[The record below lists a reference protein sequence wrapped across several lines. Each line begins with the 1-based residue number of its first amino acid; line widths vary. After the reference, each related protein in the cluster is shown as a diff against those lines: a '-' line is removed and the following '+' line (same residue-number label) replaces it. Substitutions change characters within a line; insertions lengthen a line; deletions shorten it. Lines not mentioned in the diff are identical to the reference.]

1 MIKFTNVIEGAV
13 EAAMK
18 AVLDFNRSG
27 IALKSSTKTDGSFVT
42 ELDMRA
48 TEILEEH
55 LHSYLPLVSEERDG
69 SHALIEKISDC
80 LVIDPIDGTTPLRRF
95 IRGVPCCSGFGPMV
109 GVVFE
114 GHLVATV
121 FGDVYSGQVIT
132 AERGRGVVQR
142 KLGNRKAVRVPKT
155 AAVALDHAAMIMNV
169 ASAREA
175 LLAYQLR
182 DEGVVEAVFRYG
194 AISNDCWR
202 IAQGLEEVLL
212 QLRLKPWD
220 FAAVLIA
227 AECGADVM
235 VDPIVRPVSL
245 DNWRVCSNNPVLIA
259 NTKNNL
265 GLLKS
270 IRRLLKAKPCLE

>member
-1 MIKFTNVIEGAV
+1 MVKFTTIIEHAV
-13 EAAMK
+13 EAAMS
-18 AVLDFNRSG
+18 AVFDFDLGGKVLR
-27 IALKSSTKTDGSFVT
+27 SSTKSDGSFVT

-48 TEILEEH
+48 TEILEEA
-55 LHSYLPLVSEERDG
+55 LHGYLPIVSEERAK
-69 SHALIEKISDC
+69 SHRLIDDLRDC
-80 LVIDPIDGTTPLRRF
+80 LVIDPIDGTTPLKRY
-95 IRGVPCCSGFGPMV
+95 IRGVPSCSGFGPMV

-114 GHLVATV
+114 GRLVATV
-121 FGDVYSGQVIT
+121 FGDIYSKSVVT
-132 AERGRGVVQR
+132 AEQGRGVRVR
-142 KLGNRKAVRVPKT
+142 KLGSRATHKVPK
-155 AAVALDHAAMIMNV
+155 VRPVSLDHAAMIMNV

-227 AECGADVM
+227 AECGAEVL
-235 VDPIVRPVSL
+235 VDPLGKGVALVE
-245 DNWRVCSNNPVLIA
+245 WQVCSNNPVLIA
-259 NTKNNL
+259 NTRDNM

-270 IRRLLKAKPCLE
+270 IRRLLKTKPRL